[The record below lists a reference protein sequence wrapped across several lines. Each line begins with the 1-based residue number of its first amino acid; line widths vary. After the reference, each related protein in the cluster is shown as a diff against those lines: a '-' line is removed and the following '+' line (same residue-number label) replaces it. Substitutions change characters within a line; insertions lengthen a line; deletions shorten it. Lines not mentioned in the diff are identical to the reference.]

1 MSIGSKIKRLRHNKR
16 WSQEELAHQ
25 LNVAQTSISNF
36 ESDKTIPDFM
46 VMNKICELFEVG
58 FDYFVEEKNI
68 YNVDRNIG
76 GVVGCNKGTINN
88 IPEGILENM
97 LKRLE
102 ILETKTKNL

>member
-1 MSIGSKIKRLRHNKR
+1 MEKQQVTSFEMHNNEILVAIKCREKEN
-16 WSQEELAHQ
+16 
-25 LNVAQTSISNF
+25 
-36 ESDKTIPDFM
+36 
-46 VMNKICELFEVG
+46 EVG